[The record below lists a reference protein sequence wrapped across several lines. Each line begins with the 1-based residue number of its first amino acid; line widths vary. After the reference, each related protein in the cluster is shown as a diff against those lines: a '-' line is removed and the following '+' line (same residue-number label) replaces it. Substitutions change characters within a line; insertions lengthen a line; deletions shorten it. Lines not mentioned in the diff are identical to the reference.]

1 MAYEN
6 LILTDSG
13 YEDIIRDKLAT
24 DSQSLPDASINR
36 LDGVQLAEAIII
48 ERLPAYAAL
57 TGNDLLY
64 LKIATI
70 YCAAALLANQISR
83 GRLKSEKLPDY
94 QYENFQEDMGKKE
107 AGCWKKADEFLA
119 KISTY
124 DYETQKLVEFIGGT
138 PEQVT
143 SATSGTSSPFN

>member
-94 QYENFQEDMGKKE
+94 QYENFKEDMGKKE
-107 AGCWKKADEFLA
+107 ASCWEKADEFLA

-138 PEQVT
+138 PEQDT

>member
-70 YCAAALLANQISR
+70 YCAAGLVGQ
-83 GRLKSEKLPDY
+83 GRFP
-94 QYENFQEDMGKKE
+94 E
-107 AGCWKKADEFLA
+107 AG
-119 KISTY
+119 
-124 DYETQKLVEFIGGT
+124 
-138 PEQVT
+138 
-143 SATSGTSSPFN
+143 

>member
-107 AGCWKKADEFLA
+107 AGCWEKADEFFGKDFYL
-119 KISTY
+119 
-124 DYETQKLVEFIGGT
+124 
-138 PEQVT
+138 
-143 SATSGTSSPFN
+143 

>member
-24 DSQSLPDASINR
+24 DSQALSDSQINR
-36 LDGVQLAEAIII
+36 LDGVQLAETIIVGRI
-48 ERLPAYAAL
+48 PTYAAL
-57 TGNDLLY
+57 TGNDSLY
-64 LKIATI
+64 LKMATI
-70 YCAAALLANQISR
+70 YCAAGLLAGQISR

-107 AGCWKKADEFLA
+107 ADCWEKADEFLA

-124 DYETQKLVEFIGGT
+124 TYETKKLVEFIGGT
-138 PEQVT
+138 PEQDT